1 MPCTREVVNL
11 NNVKDTIY
19 FTLCYDRKLWLEK
32 NEIHVKTQ
40 NKVPEYFIYLFI
52 YF

>member
-11 NNVKDTIY
+11 NNIKSQSLLHYAMI
-19 FTLCYDRKLWLEK
+19 KLWSEK

-40 NKVPEYFIYLFI
+40 NKVSEYFI
-52 YF
+52 